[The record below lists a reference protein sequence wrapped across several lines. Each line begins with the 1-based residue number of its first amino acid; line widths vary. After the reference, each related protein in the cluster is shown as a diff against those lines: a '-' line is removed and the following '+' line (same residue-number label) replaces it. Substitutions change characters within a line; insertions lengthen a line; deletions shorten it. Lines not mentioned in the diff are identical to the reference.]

1 MNYSERPST
10 DFPLATASWDES
22 EYAAIQRVVD
32 SGRFTMGPL
41 VAQFERDFA
50 TQIGSQYA
58 VMVNSGS
65 SANLLAIAAAVLDPE
80 IDLNPGDEV
89 LVPAVSWAT
98 TYYPLQQYG
107 LKLKFVDIDIDTLN
121 LDLDLAAAAI
131 GPKTKAIFAVNILGN
146 PNDFSRLLKLCDQH
160 GLLLL
165 EDNCESLGAEFDG
178 KQTGTFGTMGTFS
191 TFFSHHISTMEGGL
205 IATDDERLRQTLVS
219 LRAHGWTRELPNKN
233 FVHDKT
239 GDPFEDSFCFALP
252 GYNVRPVE
260 LSGAIG
266 IEQTKKIPH
275 IISQRRLNGAYWV
288 ETLSRVADVRVQ
300 SETGT
305 SSWFGFSMVLEGA
318 LTGRRREVGAAL
330 TAAGIE
336 SRPIV
341 AGNFTKNPAM
351 RFLDADVPVSL
362 PAADKIHYDGLFV
375 GNRHYETRRSIDVLA
390 EILAS
395 VAR

>member
-1 MNYSERPST
+1 MTDAEFRT
-10 DFPLATASWDES
+10 DFPLATASWDDA
-22 EYAAIQRVVD
+22 EYAAIQRVVE

-50 TQIGSQYA
+50 AQVGAKHA

-65 SANLLAIAAAVLDPE
+65 SANLLAIAACVFNPE

-107 LKLKFVDIDIDTLN
+107 LRLKFIDIDVDTLN
-121 LDLDLAAAAI
+121 MDLDLAEAAN
-131 GPKTKAIFAVNILGN
+131 GPRTKAIFAVNILGN
-146 PNDFSRLLKLCDQH
+146 PNDFDRLQRMAADH
-160 GLLLL
+160 GLVVL
-165 EDNCESLGAEFDG
+165 EDNCESLGGVFNG
-178 KQTGTFGTMGTFS
+178 KQAGTFGIMGTYS
-191 TFFSHHISTMEGGL
+191 TFFSHHISTMEGGV
-205 IATDDERLRQTLVS
+205 ITTDDERLRQMLTS
-219 LRAHGWTRELPNKN
+219 LRAHGWIRELPDKN

-260 LSGAIG
+260 MSGAIG
-266 IEQTKKIPH
+266 IEQVKKIPM
-275 IISQRRLNGAYWV
+275 IIEGRRKNGAHWV
-288 ETLSRVADVRVQ
+288 EVMSELQDVRLQ
-300 SETGT
+300 HETGQ

-318 LTGRRREVGAAL
+318 LAGRRREVGAAL

-341 AGNFTKNPAM
+341 AGNFTRNPAM
-351 RFLDADVPVSL
+351 AYLDADVPAAL
-362 PAADKIHYDGLFV
+362 PAADKIHVDGLFV
-375 GNRHYETRRSIDVLA
+375 GNRHYETFESIQMLHDVIA
-390 EILAS
+390 AIP
-395 VAR
+395 R